1 MATDVLFPPAD
12 AADSSPGSSI
22 GETPR
27 PSIVALSA
35 TKARELE
42 QEVVEYCSQLYD
54 QATEDRDYQREVR
67 ETFRTIEYLEGNQWG
82 AKARYARHRPVLNV
96 TRRHFWES
104 VGLLTDLSLDFQVK
118 LFDKLNSYSA
128 FEKMLNQLAVRWAQ
142 ANQYEDRQYDVV
154 LYGLLHTGPAK
165 IQWNSRLNGGLGD
178 VQMVPVAPW
187 QWACLGAGTDPQDS
201 ECVLYYPVVTRDEIA
216 RRFGKQLA
224 ERVDY
229 DLEYSGQL
237 GGQFQRPAKIS
248 SDAWNRMGNAMRT
261 SLGVRQSRGANDSI
275 YPMTAL
281 KEFWLRDASVNESS
295 ETVTVGPADNRGKP
309 LVNWAYRVEPG
320 EALYPRGRLIGM
332 AGGVVLEDTCNP
344 YWHAKFPFPVF
355 RPFRVPW
362 KLSGDPVARS
372 WMQMNNSINRIFGG
386 MLDALNSVVEP
397 TLVAPKGAFPPA
409 DWDALDPGA
418 AGGKIKYNNNAPRPP
433 EFAKRA
439 EFPYG
444 PALTYVQEIEKE
456 LSMSSGNSA
465 ISQAM
470 NKKQVPGGDS
480 LEMILNSRSLPIKV
494 QTKSLASFIED
505 GGGMV
510 ISDMLQFYSLA
521 HRVNI
526 LGPAGIA
533 PADYRPVYGE
543 ALPAG
548 MEPETFVRK
557 FSGIIRRDTLLQ
569 SQKDAKI
576 QQAFQLLKMGV
587 LSVKRFM
594 ALVDDN
600 FPYEQNRS
608 ELLEEA
614 KTKMIIAAAAAALQG
629 KSGGKRPK

>member
-1 MATDVLFPPAD
+1 MATTAITPDESTL
-12 AADSSPGSSI
+12 

-35 TKARELE
+35 SKALELE
-42 QEVVEYCSQLYD
+42 HDIVEYCDQLYS
-54 QATEDRDYQREVR
+54 QATDDRDYQREVK
-67 ETFRTIEYLEGNQWG
+67 ETFRIINYLEGDQWG

-118 LFDKLNSYSA
+118 LFDKLNNYSA
-128 FEKMLNQLAVRWAQ
+128 FEKMLNTLCVRWAQ
-142 ANQYEDRQYDVV
+142 SNSYEDRQYDVV

-187 QWACLGAGTDPQDS
+187 QWACLGAGTDPQDG
-201 ECVLYYPVVTRDEIA
+201 ECVMYFPVVTREEIA
-216 RRFGKQLA
+216 RRFGKTLA

-229 DLEYSGQL
+229 DMEYSGQL

-248 SDAWNRMGNAMRT
+248 SDAWSRMGSALRT
-261 SLGVRQSRGANDSI
+261 SLGVKQSRAANDSI

-281 KEFWLRDASVNESS
+281 KEFWLKDGSMNESS
-295 ETVTVGPADNRGKP
+295 RTVTVGPADTKGNP

-320 EALYPRGRLIGM
+320 EALYPRGRLIGN

-362 KLSGDPVARS
+362 KLSGDMVAKS
-372 WMQMNNSINRIFGG
+372 WMQMNSTINRIFGG
-386 MLDALNSVVEP
+386 MLDAINSLVEP

-418 AGGKIKYNNNAPRPP
+418 AGGKIKYNNNAPRAP
-433 EFAKRA
+433 EFAKRG
-439 EFPYG
+439 EFPFG
-444 PALTYVQEIEKE
+444 PGLTIVQEIEKE
-456 LSMSSGNSA
+456 MAMSSGASA
-465 ISQAM
+465 IQQAM

-480 LEMILNSRSLPIKV
+480 LEMIINSRSLPIKV

-510 ISDMLQFYSLA
+510 LSDMLQFYSVA

-526 LGPAGIA
+526 LGAEGFT

-543 ALPAG
+543 AIPSG
-548 MEPETFVRK
+548 MSPEDFVRK
-557 FSGIIRRDTLLQ
+557 FTGIIRRDTLLQ
-569 SQKDAKI
+569 SQKDAKL
-576 QQAFQLLKMGV
+576 QMAFTLLKMGKI
-587 LSVKRFM
+587 SDKRFFEM
-594 ALVDDN
+594 ADEN
-600 FPYEQNRS
+600 FPYEQNKK
-608 ELLEEA
+608 ELLDEA
-614 KTKMIIAAAAAALQG
+614 KTKMLVAAAAAALQG
-629 KSGGKRPK
+629 KGAAGHGKK